1 MLTITAMET
10 RPWLPDLVGPSRRL
24 VEALRV
30 TGPATRAQL
39 VEQTGLSRA
48 TVSGYVADLVDQG
61 LVAPADPSDALPT
74 GGRPARL
81 VQLTRRAG
89 VVVGVDIGRTHVRTA
104 VADLSHRIVGEEVTT
119 LPVADLGADAVLDT
133 VAAQVRAELS
143 RAGACTEDVAGAV
156 VGLPTPVVGRS
167 ASARGTVA
175 RSNILP
181 TWSGRTPAPALQERL
196 GVPVIVENDA
206 NLGAVAEVRWGAG
219 RGSRSTV
226 YLKMATGVGGALVLD
241 GDLLRGISGTAGEM
255 GHVSLDPAGPL
266 CRCGNRGC
274 LELSAGGTA
283 LLRAIRT
290 AAPHHTDLR
299 SLVAGAIDGDQACRR
314 LIADAG
320 TSVGIVLGGLVNVLN
335 PDRIVVGGELGT
347 AGDLLVDPLR
357 RALGR
362 SAIPAA
368 AEQLTVVPGS
378 LGGRAEVLG
387 ALAVAL
393 READRLTG

>member
-1 MLTITAMET
+1 MPAMDPH
-10 RPWLPDLVGPSRRL
+10 RPWLPDLTGPSRRL
-24 VEALRV
+24 VQELRV
-30 TGPATRAQL
+30 SGPSTRAQL
-39 VEQTGLSRA
+39 VERTGLSRA
-48 TVSGYVADLVDQG
+48 TVSGYVSDLVDRG
-61 LVAPADPSDALPT
+61 LVAPSEETGAVET

-81 VQLTRRAG
+81 VHLTRRAG
-89 VVVGVDIGRTHVRTA
+89 VVVGVDIGRTHVRVA
-104 VADLSHRIVGEEVTT
+104 VADLSHEIVGEETTT
-119 LPVADLGADAVLDT
+119 LQVADLDSDAVLDT
-133 VAAQVRAELS
+133 VATQVRAEL
-143 RAGACTEDVAGAV
+143 RRVGACTEDVVGAV
-156 VGLPTPVVGRS
+156 VGLPTPVVGRA

-219 RGSRSTV
+219 RGSRATI
-226 YLKMATGVGGALVLD
+226 YLKMATGVGGAIVLD
-241 GDLLRGISGTAGEM
+241 GDLLRGVSGTAGEM
-255 GHVSLDPAGPL
+255 GHVSLDPAGAL

-274 LELSAGGTA
+274 LELTAGGTA
-283 LLRAIRT
+283 LLQAIRT
-290 AAPHHTDLR
+290 AAPHLADLR
-299 SLVAGAIDGDQACRR
+299 SLVTGAQEGDQACRR

-320 TSVGIVLGGLVNVLN
+320 TSVGQVLGGLVNVLN

-357 RALGR
+357 RALGQ

-368 AEQLTVVPGS
+368 AEQLAVVPGS
-378 LGGRAEVLG
+378 LGARAEVLG

>member
-1 MLTITAMET
+1 M
-10 RPWLPDLVGPSRRL
+10 RQPWLPDLTGPSRRL
-24 VEALRV
+24 VQALRV
-30 TGPATRAQL
+30 DGPATRAQL

-48 TVSGYVADLVDQG
+48 TVSGYLTELVDRG

-74 GGRPARL
+74 GGRPARR

-89 VVVGVDIGRTHVRTA
+89 VVVGVDVGRTHVRTA

-133 VAAQVRAELS
+133 VAAQVEDELG
-143 RAGACTEDVAGAV
+143 RAGAGTDDVVGAV
-156 VGLPTPVVGRS
+156 VGLPTPVVGR
-167 ASARGTVA
+167 AADTGGTVA

-181 TWSGRTPAPALQERL
+181 TWSGRTPGPALQERL

-219 RGSRSTV
+219 RGSRSTI

-241 GDLLRGISGTAGEM
+241 GDLLRGVSGTAGEM

-274 LELSAGGTA
+274 LELTAGGSALLQAIRSAG
-283 LLRAIRT
+283 
-290 AAPHHTDLR
+290 PHYTDLR
-299 SLVAGAIDGDQACRR
+299 ALVAGAQDGDQACRR

-320 TSVGIVLGGLVNVLN
+320 ASVGVVLGGLVNVLN

-347 AGDLLVDPLR
+347 AGDLLVEPLR
-357 RALGR
+357 RALEQ

-378 LGGRAEVLG
+378 LGGRAELLG
-387 ALAVAL
+387 ALAVGI
-393 READRLTG
+393 READRLGG

>member
-1 MLTITAMET
+1 MDP
-10 RPWLPDLVGPSRRL
+10 RPWLPDLSGPSRRL
-24 VEALRV
+24 VEALRMS
-30 TGPATRAQL
+30 GPSTRAQL
-39 VEQTGLSRA
+39 VERTGLSRA
-48 TVSGYVADLVDQG
+48 TVSGYVADLVDRG
-61 LVAPADPSDALPT
+61 LVAPGDDAGAVET

-81 VQLTRRAG
+81 VHLTRRAG
-89 VVVGVDIGRTHVRTA
+89 VVVGVDIGRTHVRVA
-104 VADLSHRIVGEEVTT
+104 VADLSHEIVGEETTT
-119 LPVADLGADAVLDT
+119 LPVADLDSDAVLDT
-133 VAAQVRAELS
+133 VAGQVRAELR
-143 RAGACTEDVAGAV
+143 RAGACTEDVVGAV
-156 VGLPTPVVGRS
+156 VGLPTPVVGRA

-219 RGSRSTV
+219 RGSRATL
-226 YLKMATGVGGALVLD
+226 YLKMATGVGGALVID
-241 GDLLRGISGTAGEM
+241 GDLLRGVSGTAGEM

-274 LELSAGGTA
+274 LELTAGGTA

-299 SLVAGAIDGDQACRR
+299 SLVAGAQEGDQACRR

-320 TSVGIVLGGLVNVLN
+320 ASVGFVLGGLVNVLN

-357 RALGR
+357 RALEQ

-378 LGGRAEVLG
+378 LGARAEVLG

>member
-1 MLTITAMET
+1 MDP
-10 RPWLPDLVGPSRRL
+10 RPWLPDLTGPSRRL

-48 TVSGYVADLVDQG
+48 TVSGYVSELVDRG

-74 GGRPARL
+74 GGRPAGL

-89 VVVGVDIGRTHVRTA
+89 LVVGMDIGRTHVRTA
-104 VADLSHRIVGEEVTT
+104 VADLSHRIVAEEVTS

-133 VAAQVRAELS
+133 VAGQVEEELA
-143 RAGACTEDVAGAV
+143 RVGACTCDVVGGV

-167 ASARGTVA
+167 ASSRGTVV

-181 TWSGRTPAPALQERL
+181 TWSGRTPGPALQERL
-196 GVPVIVENDA
+196 GMPVVVENDA
-206 NLGAVAEVRWGAG
+206 NLGALAEVRWGAG
-219 RGSRSTV
+219 TGSRSTI
-226 YLKMATGVGGALVLD
+226 YLKMATGVGGALVFD
-241 GDLLRGISGTAGEM
+241 GGLLRGTSGTAGEM

-274 LELSAGGTA
+274 LELTAGGSA

-290 AAPHHTDLR
+290 AAPHYTDLR
-299 SLVAGAIDGDQACRR
+299 SLVAGAQDGDQVCRR

-320 TSVGIVLGGLVNVLN
+320 TSVGVVLGGLVNVLN

-347 AGDLLVDPLR
+347 AGDLLVEPLR
-357 RALGR
+357 RALAQ

-378 LGGRAEVLG
+378 LGARAEVLG
-387 ALAVAL
+387 AVAVAL